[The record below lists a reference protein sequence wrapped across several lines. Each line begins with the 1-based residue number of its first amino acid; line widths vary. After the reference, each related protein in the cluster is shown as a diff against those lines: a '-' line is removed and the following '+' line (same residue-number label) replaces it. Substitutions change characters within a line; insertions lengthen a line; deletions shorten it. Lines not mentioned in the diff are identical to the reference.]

1 MKPIERLKS
10 SGFTLL
16 EMMIVIVIIGLS
28 VGIVALSVGGK
39 KDEAATTKEAALFMR
54 SIDFVGE
61 ESVLNGEVIGMFVVL
76 KDADDSAAKIW
87 CYHWQRLRD
96 GNWIDMPEDTLT
108 EHCMPE
114 NMQWELTVEGRIY
127 NYDPDLETHPPVLV
141 FSPSGE
147 ATPVEMSIFEQGSSA
162 EAQHIEVDLM
172 GTTHWRNQEEAN
184 KRDGL

>member
-1 MKPIERLKS
+1 MFVEL
-10 SGFTLL
+10 
-16 EMMIVIVIIGLS
+16 
-28 VGIVALSVGGK
+28 
-39 KDEAATTKEAALFMR
+39 KEA
-54 SIDFVGE
+54 SD
-61 ESVLNGEVIGMFVVL
+61 S
-76 KDADDSAAKIW
+76 DAKTW
-87 CYHWQRLRD
+87 CYRWQRLRE

-114 NMQWELTVEGRIY
+114 NMQWDLTVEGRLY

-147 ATPVEMSIFEQGSSA
+147 ATPVEMSIFEQASSA

-172 GTTHWRNQEEAN
+172 GSIHWRNQEEAN